1 MMLLKN
7 IHKRMY
13 LAARKRAVGKSV
25 LGDEEQKGTQGHW
38 GHCWAREGETD
49 RAGAWYIVRVGG
61 PLTAIAGEPH
71 RLGPCF
77 L

>member
-13 LAARKRAVGKSV
+13 LAVRKRAVGKSV
-25 LGDEEQKGTQGHW
+25 LGHEEQKGTQRHC
-38 GHCWAREGETD
+38 GHCWAREDETERD
-49 RAGAWYIVRVGG
+49 GAWYTPMVGG

-71 RLGPCF
+71 RLGPH
-77 L
+77 LL

>member
-1 MMLLKN
+1 MMFLKN
-7 IHKRMY
+7 IHKRMH
-13 LAARKRAVGKSV
+13 LAFRKRAVGKSV

-38 GHCWAREGETD
+38 GHYWAWEEETD
-49 RAGAWYIVRVGG
+49 RAGAWYILMVGG
-61 PLTAIAGEPH
+61 PLTAIAGESH